1 MPLSSSCDTGGSTR
15 CVLPISVSRPPT
27 THAHVLATAAA
38 AAAAVW
44 GQGGGGAHTRL
55 VIAVKTATNL
65 PARPPCDRGSNPF
78 FVDVHQRTVSTGTAF
93 DASAARAGGG
103 GGGGGGGISGTATSG
118 ALCLDRQPS
127 GAQDGATC
135 GAMDYRLNATTTAA
149 DAPACSKCSLA
160 IRDPYMVRIRG
171 RVWHE
176 QCALCTVCGIK
187 LSDFCFVIENQLLCR
202 QDYHRLYATKCAT
215 CKQPMLSHE
224 LCMRTRDP
232 SGDGGEAGLV
242 HHVSCFVC
250 SICSLPLAAGE
261 PYTYHPT
268 TGALVCKADFFR
280 GLPRPAEA
288 GAGPASTDDRPAE
301 GTVRKRHLMDS
312 GPLSSSVSTNFPAGS
327 AGDLNA
333 KRGRTTLSYE
343 QRCRLQQVFD
353 SDSRPP
359 RKVREAL
366 ARDMDLPVRVIQVWF
381 QNQRAREKKLASS
394 AGGGAGAGEAS
405 VDAVPPTSTT
415 SDYPSRLVIRRQA
428 NSGGWQ
434 HGSSDNA
441 GGVDSATL
449 PAQSPPQFPHAWRPD
464 ARSVSSPSA
473 PGSLQADPPSNPTGA
488 VYRGASDSHSPT
500 FTHQQGSWLPPS
512 SPLRP
517 PNRQI

>member
-1 MPLSSSCDTGGSTR
+1 WICDHRSWFASGMSAVLRSC
-15 CVLPISVSRPPT
+15 SRFS
-27 THAHVLATAAA
+27 HS
-38 AAAAVW
+38 
-44 GQGGGGAHTRL
+44 
-55 VIAVKTATNL
+55 
-65 PARPPCDRGSNPF
+65 SNPF
-78 FVDVHQRTVSTGTAF
+78 FVDVHQRTVSTGSSF
-93 DASAARAGGG
+93 DASATRSAAGGG
-103 GGGGGGGISGTATSG
+103 GGGGGSVTSG
-118 ALCLDRQPS
+118 AAAAVCLDRQLS
-127 GAQDGATC
+127 GAQDSITC
-135 GAMDYRLNATTTAA
+135 GAMDYRLNAAS

-160 IRDPYMVRIRG
+160 IRDRYMVRIRG

-187 LSDFCFVIENQLLCR
+187 LPDFCFVIENQLLCR

-232 SGDGGEAGLV
+232 SGDDGDAGLV

-268 TGALVCKADFFR
+268 TGALVCKADFLR
-280 GLPRPAEA
+280 GLSRP
-288 GAGPASTDDRPAE
+288 GAAADGGHASTDDRPAE
-301 GTVRKRHLMDS
+301 PGAVRKRHLADS
-312 GPLSSSVSTNFPAGS
+312 GPLSSSSSSGAAISAQFPAGS
-327 AGDLNA
+327 VGDLNA

-343 QRCRLQQVFD
+343 QRCHLQKVFD

-394 AGGGAGAGEAS
+394 AGGGGGTGEVSMDPLSTTTA
-405 VDAVPPTSTT
+405 TT
-415 SDYPSRLVIRRQA
+415 SDYHSRLVIRRQA
-428 NSGGWQ
+428 NSAGWQ
-434 HGSSDNA
+434 HGSSDN
-441 GGVDSATL
+441 GGVVESTNSAL
-449 PAQSPPQFPHAWRPD
+449 SSQSPSQFPQAWRPE

-473 PGSLQADPPSNPTGA
+473 PGSLQADPPNNPALSRAGS
-488 VYRGASDSHSPT
+488 GPHSPA
-500 FTHQQGSWLPPS
+500 FAHRQASWLPT

-517 PNRQI
+517 PNRQV

>member
-1 MPLSSSCDTGGSTR
+1 
-15 CVLPISVSRPPT
+15 
-27 THAHVLATAAA
+27 
-38 AAAAVW
+38 
-44 GQGGGGAHTRL
+44 
-55 VIAVKTATNL
+55 
-65 PARPPCDRGSNPF
+65 
-78 FVDVHQRTVSTGTAF
+78 
-93 DASAARAGGG
+93 
-103 GGGGGGGISGTATSG
+103 
-118 ALCLDRQPS
+118 
-127 GAQDGATC
+127 
-135 GAMDYRLNATTTAA
+135 
-149 DAPACSKCSLA
+149 
-160 IRDPYMVRIRG
+160 
-171 RVWHE
+171 
-176 QCALCTVCGIK
+176 
-187 LSDFCFVIENQLLCR
+187 
-202 QDYHRLYATKCAT
+202 
-215 CKQPMLSHE
+215 MLSHE

-288 GAGPASTDDRPAE
+288 GGDPASTDDDRPAA
-301 GTVRKRHLMDS
+301 RKRHLMDS

-394 AGGGAGAGEAS
+394 AGGGGAGEAS
-405 VDAVPPTSTT
+405 ADSVPPATTT

-434 HGSSDNA
+434 HGSADTA
-441 GGVDSATL
+441 GGFDNATL
-449 PAQSPPQFPHAWRPD
+449 PSQSPSQFPHAWRPD

-473 PGSLQADPPSNPTGA
+473 PGSLQADPPAGA

-512 SPLRP
+512 STTPFTLL
-517 PNRQI
+517 NFDVAAA